1 MLELDSLFFMY
12 FVGLAS
18 WRWRF
23 VAKGARGSKQTTS
36 LKFHAFA
43 EDRVVFEVSSI
54 ESKGGGRRR
63 REGERERGE
72 ANGCRASTR
81 MGEQRGKRNESYR
94 SAKPLS

>member
-12 FVGLAS
+12 FAGLAS
-18 WRWRF
+18 WRWRV
-23 VAKGARGSKQTTS
+23 VAKEARGSKQTTS

-54 ESKGGGRRR
+54 ESKGEG